1 MSNTNCL
8 GGLCRPEY
16 RCHYIGTVDDLNRES
31 EVTMSED
38 ATHPAHYAKCVIE
51 PLEYITKNNLG
62 FCEGNIVKY
71 VTRWKNKNGVEDLEK
86 AKYYL
91 EKLIEEYST
100 YVSK

>member
-8 GGLCRPEY
+8 GGLGRPKY
-16 RCHYIGTVDDLNRES
+16 RCHYTGTVDDFNRDGED
-31 EVTMSED
+31 TMIED
-38 ATHPAHYAKCVIE
+38 ATHPAHYAKCAIE

-91 EKLIEEYST
+91 ERLIHDSQQNT
-100 YVSK
+100 I